1 MIQLVKGVAQRRG
14 MRHLGCALMASAT
27 VFAPQ
32 AASAQDVAA
41 QAEVVDEIA
50 EGGDIV
56 VTALRRDTR
65 IQETPLAISAV
76 TGASLETAGTTSFTD
91 LTRNAPSL
99 RIVDSG
105 PGQRRV
111 IVRGVTAA
119 GEPTVG
125 VYYDE
130 APVSG
135 SVSTSSDSS
144 ATTPDFRLFDV
155 ARAEVLRGPQGT
167 LFGAGS
173 MGGTLRIIFEKPKA
187 DRIEAAFSGNMTTV
201 KSGKEGASVDAMVN
215 LPIVQDILA
224 VRVAGNYN
232 QFAGYVDNVR
242 LGLKDINDGNSYGG
256 RILARFTPTTDI
268 TLDLATNYEKVATDS
283 NRWIAETGK
292 AYTTNGRAESGNYDE
307 NKLFNGTLTWD
318 FGPVAMTASTTYT
331 DRKRVNMG
339 DVSDTFIGRDTAA
352 GCRTYRT
359 KTAACTPTV
368 LASYLADTRKLF
380 SSVLY
385 QPNRVKNWANEV
397 RFSSTGSGPFNWT
410 AGLYMQDRDTT
421 VRSLLV
427 IADPVTGDIRDPNNA
442 ANIAYDRTINDT
454 LKQKAAFAE
463 VSYEL
468 FDKLT
473 LTAGTRYYEYK
484 KVVGGRID
492 QGQEHYSSVVTPYQE
507 AKTDDNG
514 FVYKFNVSYQANDD
528 VMVYAQAAQ
537 GFRPGGVNQV
547 IGLSAALAAY
557 DSDSLWNYEIGIK
570 SEPLRRVYFNLAAY
584 RIDWDNLQVSARTS
598 GTGSVFGLIA
608 NAGAARIEGVEVELS
623 AEPADGLMFSANG
636 AYTKARLTEDQV
648 STVVTTTAKK
658 GDRLAF
664 VPRWNLGVS
673 GEYTKPLTDTLEG
686 YGRLDFTYTS
696 NSYSVV
702 SSVDNFRRF
711 VPANK
716 LVNARIGV
724 QAPDGGWGAY
734 LFVQNV
740 FDVVAINSRS
750 SSSNTGG
757 LTTVYSAAPRTLG
770 LNIVKRFK

>member
-1 MIQLVKGVAQRRG
+1 MIQLVKDAAHRRG
-14 MRHLGCALMASAT
+14 MRRFGCALLASAAML
-27 VFAPQ
+27 APHG
-32 AASAQDVAA
+32 ASAQDTAE
-41 QAEVVDEIA
+41 AEVIVDEIA

-65 IQETPLAISAV
+65 IQDTPLAISAV

-167 LFGAGS
+167 LFGSGS

-187 DRIEAAFSGNMTTV
+187 DRIEASFSGNMTTV
-201 KSGKEGASVDAMVN
+201 KSGKEGASVDAMIN
-215 LPIVQDILA
+215 LPIVQDVLA
-224 VRVAGNYN
+224 IRVVGNYN

-256 RILARFTPTTDI
+256 RILARFTPTSDI
-268 TLDLATNYEKVATDS
+268 TLDLAANYEKVATDS
-283 NRWIAETGK
+283 SRWIAQTGK

-331 DRKRVNMG
+331 DRKRINMG
-339 DVSDTFIGRDTAA
+339 DVSDTFIGRDTLA
-352 GCRTYRT
+352 GCNTYR
-359 KTAACTPTV
+359 KVGCANPV
-368 LASYLADTRKLF
+368 VFNDYLADTRQLF
-380 SSVLY
+380 SSVLW
-385 QPNRVKNWANEV
+385 QPNKVTNWANELRV
-397 RFSSTGSGPFNWT
+397 STTGSGPFQAT
-410 AGLYMQDRDTT
+410 AGVYMQDRDTT
-421 VRSLLV
+421 VRSTLLL
-427 IADPVTGDIRDPNNA
+427 ADPLTGEIRDPYVA

-463 VSYEL
+463 LSYTL

-473 LTAGTRYYEYK
+473 LTAGTRYYEYRK
-484 KVVGGRID
+484 TVGGRID
-492 QGQEHYSSVVTPYQE
+492 LGQEHYSSVVTPYTE
-507 AKTDDNG
+507 AKTKDDG
-514 FVYKFNVSYQANDD
+514 FVYKFNISYQANDD
-528 VMVYAQAAQ
+528 VMIYTQAAQ

-547 IGLSAALAAY
+547 IGLPATLAAFTP
-557 DSDSLWNYEIGIK
+557 DSLWNYEVGIK
-570 SEPLRRVYFNLAAY
+570 SEPLRHVYFNVAGY
-584 RIDWDNLQVSARTS
+584 RIDWDNLQVSGRTA

-623 AEPADGLMFSANG
+623 AEPVEGLMLSGNG
-636 AYTKARLTEDQV
+636 AFTHARLTEDQI
-648 STVVTTTAKK
+648 STVITATGRK
-658 GDRLAF
+658 GNRLAF

-673 GEYTKPLTDTLEG
+673 GEYTKPLTDTVEG

-696 NSYSVV
+696 DSYSTI
-702 SSVDNFRRF
+702 STTDIYRRR
-711 VPANK
+711 VPPSK
-716 LVNARIGV
+716 MVNARIGV

-740 FDVVAINSRS
+740 FDVVAINSES

-757 LTTVYSAAPRTLG
+757 LTTVYSAPPRTLG

>member
-1 MIQLVKGVAQRRG
+1 MIQLVKGAAQRHG
-14 MRHLGCALMASAT
+14 MRRFGCALLASAA
-27 VFAPQ
+27 VLAPH
-32 AASAQDVAA
+32 AASAQDTVAE
-41 QAEVVDEIA
+41 EVIVDEIA

-65 IQETPLAISAV
+65 IQDTPLAISAV

-187 DRIEAAFSGNMTTV
+187 DRLEAAFSGNMTTV
-201 KSGKEGASVDAMVN
+201 KSGKEGASVDAMIN
-215 LPIVQDILA
+215 IPIVQDVLA
-224 VRVAGNYN
+224 IRAVGNYN
-232 QFAGYVDNVR
+232 QFAGYVDNIR

-256 RILARFTPTTDI
+256 RLLARFTPNSDI
-268 TLDLATNYEKVATDS
+268 TLDLAANYEKVATDS
-283 NRWIAETGK
+283 SRWISETGVK
-292 AYTTNGRAESGNYDE
+292 YATNGRAESGNYDE

-331 DRKRVNMG
+331 DRKRINMG
-339 DVSDTFIGRDTAA
+339 DVSDTFIGRDTPA
-352 GCRTYRT
+352 GCTTYR
-359 KTAACTPTV
+359 KVGCANPAV
-368 LASYLADTRKLF
+368 YADYLADTRSLF
-380 SSVLY
+380 SSVLW
-385 QPNRVKNWANEV
+385 QPNKVTNWANEV
-397 RFSSTGSGPFNWT
+397 RFSTTGSGPFQAT
-410 AGLYMQDRDTT
+410 AGVYMQDRDTT
-421 VRSLLV
+421 VRSTLLL
-427 IADPVTGDIRDPNNA
+427 ADPVTGEIRDPDVA

-463 VSYEL
+463 LSYTL

-484 KVVGGRID
+484 KTVGGRID
-492 QGQEHYSSVVTPYQE
+492 LGQEHYSSVVTPYTE
-507 AKTDDNG
+507 AKTKDNG
-514 FVYKFNVSYQANDD
+514 FVYKFNISYQVNDD
-528 VMVYAQAAQ
+528 VMVYTQAAQ

-547 IGLSAALAAY
+547 IGLSAGLAAY
-557 DSDSLWNYEIGIK
+557 DSDSLWNYEIGVK
-570 SEPLRRVYFNLAAY
+570 SEPFRRVYFNVAGY
-584 RIDWDNLQVSARTS
+584 CIDWDDLQVSARTS

-623 AEPADGLMFSANG
+623 AEPADGLMLSANG
-636 AYTKARLTEDQV
+636 AFTDARLTEDQK
-648 STVVTTTAKK
+648 SAVVTTTAKK

-664 VPRWNLGVS
+664 VPRWNVGAS
-673 GEYTKPLTDTLEG
+673 AEYTAPMTDTLEG
-686 YGRLDFTYTS
+686 FGRLDFTYTS

-702 SSVDNFRRF
+702 SSVDSYRRF
-711 VPANK
+711 VPSNR

-724 QAPDGGWGAY
+724 QGPDGGWGAY

-740 FDVVAINSRS
+740 FNATAINSRS
-750 SSSNTGG
+750 SSANTGG

-770 LNIVKRFK
+770 LNIIKRFK